1 MKLVELLKAYYA
13 AKGDISYE
21 TDAGMSWV
29 CLRFRLDREAPI
41 GLIKELTQVLLKHGD
56 EILKEMMQ
64 VKEEYA
70 RELKPKIIEAV
81 NKFLEEE

>member
-1 MKLVELLKAYYA
+1 MKLVELSKAYYA

-21 TDAGMSWV
+21 PDAGMSWV

-41 GLIKELTQVLLKHGD
+41 ELIKKLTQVLSKHSD
-56 EILKEMMQ
+56 EILEEMIQ

-70 RELKPKIIEAV
+70 KELKPKIIEAV